1 MRRFAELVVMVAV
14 WMALWRQFS
23 LANLLSGSLAGL
35 AVLAAFRRQAPP
47 WRLRPLLRP
56 WAALR
61 LLGYFTI
68 KLVEATLIVAWEVVT
83 PGLRVSEGI
92 VAVPTLSSSDIV
104 TTIVANAISLMPG
117 TVTVDITHDP
127 RVLYVHVLHLR
138 DPQSFRREV
147 RRLEEL
153 TIAAVGSAEARERVE
168 ASESSTPREEKS

>member
-1 MRRFAELVVMVAV
+1 MVAV

-23 LANLLSGSLAGL
+23 LANLLSGSVAGL
-35 AVLAAFRRQAPP
+35 AVLVAFRRQTPP

-61 LLGYFTI
+61 FLGYFTI
-68 KLVEATLIVAWEVVT
+68 KLVEATLVVAWEVVT
-83 PGLRVSEGI
+83 PRLRVSEGI

-117 TVTVDITHDP
+117 TVTVDIADEP

-138 DPQSFRREV
+138 EPESFRQEV

-153 TIAAVGSAEARERVE
+153 TIAAVGSPEARERVE
-168 ASESSTPREEKS
+168 ATQTSTASEEKT